1 MPSVIS
7 NSYLQPCEIHCLVT
21 FLLTVSCRVQT
32 SCTRQPHF
40 LTHQT
45 LVSRRQALT
54 LLVVCSILAFCK
66 LFKPGPAGIG
76 CVQKLL
82 ILWSEWSIT
91 EEDSGMVYGPQ
102 PEAAHIIQGGLAN
115 VATNAMVSKQMQM
128 ARVSEQ
134 IQMQWSRSMQA
145 NTVSAPNKARQTSP
159 LFIWNV
165 GWCKCKCIIE
175 RMHSLQR
182 HTWAAS

>member
-128 ARVSEQ
+128 Q
-134 IQMQWSRSMQA
+134 GSRSKCRWNGLGACKPIQCLLQIKRGRQVLCSFEMWVDA
-145 NTVSAPNKARQTSP
+145 NANA
-159 LFIWNV
+159 
-165 GWCKCKCIIE
+165 
-175 RMHSLQR
+175 
-182 HTWAAS
+182 

>member
-128 ARVSEQ
+128 Q
-134 IQMQWSRSMQA
+134 GSRSKYKCNGLGACKPIQCLLQIKRGRQVLCSFEMWVDA
-145 NTVSAPNKARQTSP
+145 NANAY
-159 LFIWNV
+159 
-165 GWCKCKCIIE
+165 
-175 RMHSLQR
+175 
-182 HTWAAS
+182 